1 MDPKKTKDLQ
11 IFNQNMHKL
20 LLQENLFHQELVE
33 IEEALKDIPN
43 SEKNYRIVGKLM
55 ISQNK
60 DDLIKRLKNSKESL
74 SSNITDLNKQKE
86 SLKMSILKLQDE

>member
-20 LLQENLFHQELVE
+20 LLQENLFQQELME
-33 IEEALKDIPN
+33 IEEALKDVPN
-43 SEKNYRIVGKLM
+43 SEKNYKIVGKLM

-60 DDLIKRLKNSKESL
+60 DDLIKRLKDTKETL
-74 SSNITDLNKQKE
+74 SSNILDLNKQRE
-86 SLKMSILKLQDE
+86 SLKMSILKLQNE